1 MSGQG
6 GDARQFAP
14 ATLRNRDF
22 ILAVLQRVLP
32 AQGTVLEIGSGGGE
46 HAVYFAAALP
56 GLSWQ
61 PSEADAAGLASIRA
75 WIAHSGVSNVAA
87 PVVLDA
93 TAADW
98 PLASADAVLAINV
111 LHYSPWETTP
121 ALLAGVARLLPPGG
135 VLYCYGPYRRE
146 GAHTAPSNVEFDA
159 WLKAR
164 DPRFGVRDLEAVA
177 EVAATHGLLLEEVV
191 DMPANNFSLVFRRA

>member
-1 MSGQG
+1 MSGPS

-14 ATLRNRDF
+14 ATARNRDF
-22 ILAVLQRVLP
+22 ILAVLRRVLP
-32 AQGTVLEIGSGGGE
+32 AQGTVLEIGSGSGE

-56 GLSWQ
+56 DLSWQ

-75 WIAHSGVSNVAA
+75 WIAHSGVTNVAA

-98 PLASADAVLAINV
+98 PLAGADAVLAINV

-121 ALLAGVARLLPPGG
+121 ALLAGVARRLPPGG

-177 EVAATHGLLLEEVV
+177 EVAAAHGLLLEEVV